1 MLYRSLLAV
10 ASLLAV
16 MLASLLAVVLAA
28 LPWVST
34 AGAQVFDY
42 GKYPD
47 LRGQWVRYGP
57 SGPDLK
63 GPLVRL
69 GPSGVFRTRF
79 DPTKP
84 PGAGQQAPLTPE
96 YQAIFEANL
105 EDQAHGGQGTAQ
117 TFTCLSPGMPR
128 ATNGYGE
135 IEFVVTPH
143 TFYILVQHVDDDR
156 RIYTDGRGWPAELEP
171 TFLGYSIGKWIDTGG
186 SGRYDLL
193 EAETRGFR
201 GPRAFDVTGAPLHKD
216 NQTIVKERIYL
227 DKANPDI
234 LHDEVTVIDH
244 ALTRPWTVNK
254 TYGREPNKE
263 QPTWRDNNCGENN
276 NHVKIGKENYMLSA
290 DGYLMPTKK
299 EQSPPDLR
307 YFTQTQK

>member
-1 MLYRSLLAV
+1 LLHRS
-10 ASLLAV
+10 
-16 MLASLLAVVLAA
+16 VLAA
-28 LPWVST
+28 VALATLAWVPGAS
-34 AGAQVFDY
+34 AQVFDF

-79 DPTKP
+79 DPYKP
-84 PGAGQQAPLTPE
+84 PGAGQNPPLTPE
-96 YQAIFEANL
+96 YQALFEANL
-105 EDQAHGGQGTAQ
+105 KDQAEGGQGTAQ

-143 TFYILVQHVDDDR
+143 TFYVLVQHVDDDR
-156 RIYTDGRGWPAELEP
+156 RIYTDGRDWPANQEP
-171 TFLGYSIGKWIDTGG
+171 TFLGYSIGKWIDTKGV
-186 SGRYDLL
+186 GRYDAL
-193 EAETRGFR
+193 EVETRGFR

-216 NQTIVKERIYL
+216 NQTVVRERMYL
-227 DKANPDI
+227 DEANPDI
-234 LHDEVTVIDH
+234 FHDDVTVIDH

-254 TYGREPNKE
+254 AYGREPNKE
-263 QPTWRDNNCGENN
+263 QPFWRDNNCGESN
-276 NHVKIGKENYMLSA
+276 NHVKIGDQNYMLSS
-290 DGYLMPTKK
+290 DGYLMPTKR
-299 EQSPPDLR
+299 EQPPPDLR
-307 YFTQTQK
+307 YFKQTQK

>member
-1 MLYRSLLAV
+1 MRYRSLLAAV
-10 ASLLAV
+10 ALSSA
-16 MLASLLAVVLAA
+16 
-28 LPWVST
+28 WVPS
-34 AGAQVFDY
+34 AGAQIFDY

-79 DPTKP
+79 DPSKP
-84 PGAGQQAPLTPE
+84 PGAGQEAPLTPE

-105 EDQAHGGQGTAQ
+105 KDQAEGGQGTAQ

-128 ATNGYGE
+128 ATNGFGE
-135 IEFVVTPH
+135 IEFVVTPY

-156 RIYTDGRGWPAELEP
+156 RIFTDGRDWPANQEP
-171 TFLGYSIGKWIDTGG
+171 TFLGYSIGKWIDTQGD
-186 SGRYDLL
+186 GRYDLL
-193 EAETRGFR
+193 EVETRGFR

-216 NQTIVKERIYL
+216 NQTIVKERMYL
-227 DKANPDI
+227 DKRNPDI
-234 LHDEVTVIDH
+234 FHDDITVIDH

-263 QPTWRDNNCGENN
+263 QPFWRDNNCGESN
-276 NHVKIGKENYMLSA
+276 NHVKIGQENYMLSA

-299 EQSPPDLR
+299 EQAPPDLR
-307 YFTQTQK
+307 YFKQTQK